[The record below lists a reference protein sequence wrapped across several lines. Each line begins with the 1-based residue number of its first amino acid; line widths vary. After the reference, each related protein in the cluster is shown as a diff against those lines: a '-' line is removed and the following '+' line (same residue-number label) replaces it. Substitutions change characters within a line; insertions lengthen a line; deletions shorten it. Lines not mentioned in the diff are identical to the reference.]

1 MTNLVS
7 NLTGLRT
14 NYKTKPLAQLW
25 RILTWTTLIEIGSS
39 RWWHLLLLFQIWE
52 SYKGE
57 TFDIYLF
64 APHWQIHYPA
74 APIVPAAVILQW
86 HENQASLA
94 LHWRLSSG
102 SPEFLQ
108 AFIYTGTAEALSLSV
123 SSYCVSL
130 SSVNIFHCWT
140 IQTRLCLLVSEEK
153 SKIT

>member
-1 MTNLVS
+1 MTNLDL

-52 SYKGE
+52 GYKGE
-57 TFDIYLF
+57 AFDIYLF

-102 SPEFLQ
+102 SPGFLQ
-108 AFIYTGTAEALSLSV
+108 TFRSILGLQSHPAWVAEQLLCQSLQCEHLSLLDYTDKIV
-123 SSYCVSL
+123 SASQ
-130 SSVNIFHCWT
+130 W
-140 IQTRLCLLVSEEK
+140 R
-153 SKIT
+153 KI